1 MQLFPAEIA
10 IPQYLR
16 EQPLADALIA
26 MHRNHRAAAII
37 MPQEMVAAFDPHDDE
52 PDALQ
57 GLD

>member
-1 MQLFPAEIA
+1 MQLFSAEIA

-37 MPQEMVAAFDPHDDE
+37 MPEKMMAAFDPDDCE
-52 PDALQ
+52 PDAL
-57 GLD
+57 